1 MSKDQPNN
9 GTKVTS
15 FDVARAAGVSQSTV
29 SRALRGDPKIGRDT
43 VKRVLAV
50 AKQLDYVPS
59 ERARD
64 LSTRTTRRI
73 AMVVDLDNPLWSLL
87 VSHLYDELDE
97 HGYRLTLAAGHGD
110 PSALEHH
117 LLGGGVDG
125 VIISTATLDSP
136 LPAALRRRGIPAV
149 LLHRFTNSPDADACV
164 ADNRAGGAAAGRMLL
179 EAGHRSIGALFGPD
193 QISTGQERT
202 AGFREVLGDAGI
214 ELRDVHVR
222 TGAFDLRGGQAMAAE
237 ILARPDRPS
246 ALFCFNDIVA
256 LGAMNAAAEAGLK
269 VPDDLALVGF
279 DDLPE
284 AAWPIVQLSTVH
296 VPFADMLTSAV
307 SMLMERIGGH
317 EGDGR
322 RIIHPVRAVPR
333 LTHG

>member
-1 MSKDQPNN
+1 MGKEMPSN
-9 GTKVTS
+9 GSKVTS
-15 FDVARAAGVSQSTV
+15 FDVAKAAGVSQSTV

-87 VSHLYDELDE
+87 VSHLYDQLDE
-97 HGYRLTLAAGHGD
+97 QGYRLTLAAGHGD
-110 PSALEHH
+110 PTALEHH

-125 VIISTATLDSP
+125 VIISTATLESP

-149 LLHRFTNSPDADACV
+149 LLHRFTNSPDADASV
-164 ADNRAGGAAAGRMLL
+164 ADNRTGAAAAGRMLL
-179 EAGHRSIGALFGPD
+179 EAGHRSIGALFGPE
-193 QISTGQERT
+193 QISTATERT
-202 AGFREVLGDAGI
+202 AGFRDALAEAGV
-214 ELRDVHVR
+214 ELREAHVR
-222 TGAFDLRGGQAMAAE
+222 TGAFDLARGQAMTAE
-237 ILARPDRPS
+237 ILAGPDRPT

-256 LGAMNAAAEAGLK
+256 LGAMNAAHEAGLR
-269 VPDDLALVGF
+269 VPEDLALVGF

-284 AAWPIVQLSTVH
+284 AAWPMVQLSTIH

-307 SMLMERIGGH
+307 GMLMERIAGR

-322 RIIHPVRAVPR
+322 RIIHPVRPVPR